1 MKEHWRR
8 AWFVWVWLI
17 LEILGQ
23 QLIGGNS
30 PIYSLFTAGI
40 VAIFE
45 LYILLKF
52 PHFEKLLIYE
62 KSANNPKY
70 MQIRWMGLIPILA
83 VSYFSR
89 TSMWYFPI
97 YHPLT
102 EMAALYFFGT
112 EEEKNKARAD
122 IFDNIEGIAIAVI
135 VLIVILVPYSIYHSK
150 WMHAQFDKIS
160 ASANSSHRPASPS
173 R

>member
-23 QLIGGNS
+23 KLIGGNS

-52 PHFEKLLIYE
+52 PHFEKLLI
-62 KSANNPKY
+62 
-70 MQIRWMGLIPILA
+70 
-83 VSYFSR
+83 
-89 TSMWYFPI
+89 
-97 YHPLT
+97 
-102 EMAALYFFGT
+102 
-112 EEEKNKARAD
+112 
-122 IFDNIEGIAIAVI
+122 
-135 VLIVILVPYSIYHSK
+135 
-150 WMHAQFDKIS
+150 
-160 ASANSSHRPASPS
+160 
-173 R
+173 